1 MTDARCLVIDEPLKL
16 GKLRWIWLE
25 GFNLRKPYF
34 SSYESRLG
42 ALADLELA
50 LRVKSRGPSLEN
62 ENEDFMVV
70 AGDMLFQVPAST
82 DGHSKGRELDWNQ
95 GLGVLI
101 QCPSGLFGSYQC
113 KPKTAFFCW
122 SKENYC
128 KTEYNDE
135 NMVVRIIVVPMLS
148 GCQEN

>member
-1 MTDARCLVIDEPLKL
+1 M
-16 GKLRWIWLE
+16 E

-62 ENEDFMVV
+62 EDFMVV
-70 AGDMLFQVPAST
+70 AGDMLFQVPVSS
-82 DGHSKGRELDWNQ
+82 DGRSKGRELCWNQ
-95 GLGVLI
+95 ELGVLI

-113 KPKTAFFCW
+113 KPKQHSFADP
-122 SKENYC
+122 K
-128 KTEYNDE
+128 
-135 NMVVRIIVVPMLS
+135 
-148 GCQEN
+148 